1 MRETMKFD
9 QSSALCYVFTYKE
22 GLLSG
27 LGHDLRITVA
37 SFAVDV
43 AEDAGSIRARFD
55 AGSLRVDC
63 AMREGEA
70 RPGVLTADDTKE
82 IDETIIKKVLETDAY
97 HDIIMVSS
105 SVTREDSSYKIEAA
119 LTLHGRT
126 RQISFS
132 VRKEDGRYN
141 ADIWLHLPDFGIR
154 PFSAL
159 FGMIKIKPDI
169 LVRVIIPDDAGE
181 KGFSL

>member
-1 MRETMKFD
+1 MWKIKET
-9 QSSALCYVFTYKE
+9 V
-22 GLLSG
+22 G
-27 LGHDLRITVA
+27 
-37 SFAVDV
+37 
-43 AEDAGSIRARFD
+43 
-55 AGSLRVDC
+55 
-63 AMREGEA
+63 
-70 RPGVLTADDTKE
+70 
-82 IDETIIKKVLETDAY
+82 ETIIKKVLETDAY

-105 SVTREDSSYKIEAA
+105 SVTREDSSYKIEAD